1 MEEKYKVYIKTDA
14 QGRVVEINSSAF
26 IQDSTKWLQIAEGSG
41 DRYHHAQRNYLEK
54 NIVNADG
61 THAYIYEN
69 KIVRETTIAEQ
80 GAERASFPKPSPS
93 IDERLAAAESA
104 VLALMGVQNV

>member
-1 MEEKYKVYIKTDA
+1 MDKYKVYIKTDA
-14 QGRVVEINSSAF
+14 QSRITEINSDAF
-26 IQDSTKWLQIAEGSG
+26 MESIAGYTQISEGSG
-41 DRYHHAQRNYLEK
+41 DKYHHAQGNYLGK

-69 KIVRETTIAEQ
+69 KTVRETTIAEQ
-80 GAERASFPKPSPS
+80 VAEKASFPKLPPS